1 MKSFDDLDKNI
12 DKYYKGSQDNGATPD
27 ELELKTLLDRMSLA
41 NNIEDNIAIPIN
53 ISSIVEKGQEI
64 RLKTRLRQATFKF
77 IALAILLSSV
87 IGFMSLKVSIA
98 VIVAAQFVML
108 IVLLTLNIILL
119 KRKARREVL

>member
-12 DKYYKGSQDNGATPD
+12 DKYYEGSLDSATPE

-41 NNIEDNIAIPIN
+41 DNIEDNISIPIN

-77 IALAILLSSV
+77 LSLAILLSAG
-87 IGFMSLKVSIA
+87 IGFIAINISIP
-98 VIVAAQFVML
+98 VIMIAQFVML
-108 IVLLTLNIILL
+108 IVLLTINIILI
-119 KRKARREVL
+119 KRKARREVQ